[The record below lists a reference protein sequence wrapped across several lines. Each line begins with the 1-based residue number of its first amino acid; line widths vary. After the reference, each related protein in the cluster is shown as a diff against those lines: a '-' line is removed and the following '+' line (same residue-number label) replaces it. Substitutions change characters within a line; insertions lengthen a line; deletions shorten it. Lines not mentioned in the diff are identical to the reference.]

1 MQKLKMICVKP
12 VLFFIIALL
21 IINLLPAKVI
31 GAADTAAKAD
41 LAGTVN
47 DYMEKTMK
55 TQHIAGAVVTIVKDG
70 KVVLN
75 QGYGYADTAQQKK
88 VDPDTTLFRIGSV
101 SKLFTAV
108 AAMQQVEQKKINLN
122 EDVNTY
128 FKDIQV
134 QNSYAE
140 PLTLEHLLTQ
150 TSGLAES
157 VEGIYSEGLIKNP
170 KPLIDTLKEHL
181 PPLERPPGEVI
192 QYSNYGYTLIGHLVE
207 QVTGK
212 SFDRYLTEQIFTP
225 LQMSHS
231 FYALSPENVQY
242 ASRGYA
248 YENENFAPQ
257 EPGSVLVYPAGALI
271 STGGDMAKFLL
282 ANLQNGTYNNN
293 RILNTDTAK
302 LMREKHFSVQSS
314 LPGYGYGFYENYRN
328 PNIVMHNGDADTF
341 TSQLS
346 MSPEQQLGYFVSYN
360 TLDDGAL
367 REGLEDIIYG
377 YYNIPLTGGTP
388 IDIPTG
394 LKAEDTEALSGSYV
408 FAQRLLEGPLKSRGL
423 FLKIA
428 IKDAGDGNI
437 KVQAFDSRV
446 SGTYVH
452 AGDHLY
458 VSKENGRQI
467 YFKQDSTGKQYGVI
481 NMDVPLQTL
490 EKLNTKEMIMEYI
503 VRPFVFGMAAVGM
516 VWGMLRFL
524 FRKKINRPEGYSL
537 KARIISN
544 WLNILII
551 LLGVCIILV
560 MFTSSD
566 SFRAVIL
573 IIVWAISAVIAL
585 LSLIMLRFG
594 IKGWSTKQL
603 GKWSAVFYTLLFCS
617 SVGAVSYSYFLDLY

>member
-1 MQKLKMICVKP
+1 MQTLKMIGVKSI
-12 VLFFIIALL
+12 LFFIMGLL
-21 IINLLPAKVI
+21 IFNLLPAKSI
-31 GAADTAAKAD
+31 GAADTALKAD

-47 DYMEKTMK
+47 KYMEKKMK
-55 TQHIAGAVVTIVKDG
+55 EQHIAGAVVTIVKDG

-75 QGYGYADTAQQKK
+75 KGYGYADISQQKK
-88 VDPDTTLFRIGSV
+88 VDPDSTLFRIGSV

-108 AAMQQVEQKKINLN
+108 AAMQQVEQKKISLN

-128 FKDIQV
+128 YKDMQV
-134 QNSYAE
+134 QNPYAE

-157 VEGIYSEGLIKNP
+157 VEGIYSEGLREYP
-170 KPLIDTLKEHL
+170 KPLIDTLQEHL

-207 QVTGK
+207 QVTGD
-212 SFDRYLTEQIFTP
+212 SFDNYLTEHIFAP

-248 YENENFAPQ
+248 YENDTFTSQ
-257 EPGSVLVYPAGALI
+257 DPGSVLVYPAGAI
-271 STGGDMAKFLL
+271 VSTGGDMAKFLL
-282 ANLQNGTYNNN
+282 ANLQNGIYENT
-293 RILNTDTAK
+293 RILNTATAK
-302 LMREKHFSVQSS
+302 LMREKHFSVHSS
-314 LPGYGYGFYENYRN
+314 LPGYGYGFYEDYRN
-328 PNIVMHNGDADTF
+328 PDIVMHNGDADTF

-346 MSPEQQLGYFVSYN
+346 ISPKQQLGYFVSYN

-367 REGLEDIIYG
+367 REGLEDVIYG
-377 YYNIPLTGGTP
+377 YYNVPLNGGTP
-388 IDIPTG
+388 INIPTG
-394 LKAEDTEALSGSYV
+394 LQAEDTEALSGSYV

-446 SGTYVH
+446 SGMYIH

-467 YFKQDSTGKQYGVI
+467 YFKQDSTGKQYAVI

-503 VRPFVFGMAAVGM
+503 VRPFVFSIAAVGM
-516 VWGMLRFL
+516 IWGILRFL

-551 LLGVCIILV
+551 LIGVCIILV
-560 MFTSSD
+560 MFTSSE
-566 SFRAVIL
+566 SFRAVVL
-573 IIVWAISAVIAL
+573 VIVWVISAIIAL

-603 GKWSAVFYTLLFCS
+603 GKWNAVFYILLLCS